1 MSPAAPDSAVPPAAD
16 PAPSSDGGA
25 GGTGETAGET
35 DSAVDVSRPGAV
47 PSATGSAATAPGLVF
62 DDPFDRPSADDSDR
76 GWGDSPAG
84 AADDDF
90 ARFLNEKP
98 PHHN

>member
-1 MSPAAPDSAVPPAAD
+1 MSPAAPDSAVPPASD
-16 PAPSSDGGA
+16 PVPSSDGGA
-25 GGTGETAGET
+25 ASTG
-35 DSAVDVSRPGAV
+35 DSGSAADASRPGAA
-47 PSATGSAATAPGLVF
+47 PSATGSAATVSGLVF

-90 ARFLNEKP
+90 TRFLNEKP